1 MSCPDITTLEQA
13 EAQLPS
19 SVLPISGLRR
29 NDDGTLTDDAKQT
42 IMDGLKSRSVDAT
55 DAETKKKLVGDL
67 GKLLCSTNKQY
78 QFLLKVLAER
88 TIAGNVEDEFVDV
101 ILNKNLFMLDILTIS
116 RHIMDLKTYDG
127 SVPFIEGWQNGG
139 DSTYTDTMAQLSSER
154 QLAGEREMLK
164 SADLR
169 KHMVQITE
177 EKNNVASNYL
187 AIYGFL
193 NLVAMGLILYVAGA
207 SSK

>member
-29 NDDGTLTDDAKQT
+29 NDNGTLTDDAKQT

-67 GKLLCSTNKQY
+67 SNLLCSTNKQY
-78 QFLLKVLAER
+78 QFLLKVMVER
-88 TIAGNVEDEFVDV
+88 EAAGKLKDEFVDI
-101 ILNKNLFMLDILTIS
+101 ILDKNLFMLDILTIS

-139 DSTYTDTMAQLSSER
+139 DSQPTNTDTTE
-154 QLAGEREMLK
+154 QLAKEREMLK

-169 KHMVQITE
+169 KHIVKISE

-207 SSK
+207 SSN

>member
-13 EAQLPS
+13 EAELPS

-55 DAETKKKLVGDL
+55 DAETKKKLLGDL
-67 GKLLCSTNKQY
+67 STLFCSTNKQY
-78 QFLLKVLAER
+78 QFLLKVMVER
-88 TIAGNVEDEFVDV
+88 EIAGDLKDEFVDV
-101 ILNKNLFMLDILTIS
+101 ILGKNLFMLDILTIS
-116 RHIMDLKTYDG
+116 RHITALTTYDG
-127 SVPFIEGWQNGG
+127 SVPFIEGWQNMAT
-139 DSTYTDTMAQLSSER
+139 STNTTTAT
-154 QLAGEREMLK
+154 QLALLAKERDMLQ
-164 SADLR
+164 SANLR
-169 KHMVQITE
+169 KHMVEITG
-177 EKNNVASNYL
+177 EKNKIASNYL

-207 SSK
+207 SSN

>member
-13 EAQLPS
+13 EAELPS

-55 DAETKKKLVGDL
+55 DAETKKKLLGDL
-67 GKLLCSTNKQY
+67 STLFCSTNKQY
-78 QFLLKVLAER
+78 QFLLKVMVER
-88 TIAGNVEDEFVDV
+88 EISGDLKDEFVDV
-101 ILNKNLFMLDILTIS
+101 ILGKNLFMLDILTIS
-116 RHIMDLKTYDG
+116 RHITALTTYDG
-127 SVPFIEGWQNGG
+127 SVPFIEGWQNMAT
-139 DSTYTDTMAQLSSER
+139 STNTTTAAQLALLAKER
-154 QLAGEREMLK
+154 DMLQ
-164 SADLR
+164 SANLR
-169 KHMVQITE
+169 KHMVEITG
-177 EKNNVASNYL
+177 EKNKIASNYL

-207 SSK
+207 SSN

>member
-55 DAETKKKLVGDL
+55 DSETKKKLVEDL
-67 GKLLCSTNKQY
+67 GNLLCSTNKQY
-78 QFLLKVLAER
+78 QYLLKVMTER
-88 TIAGNVEDEFVDV
+88 VVSGNVDDEFVDI
-101 ILNKNLFMLDILTIS
+101 ILGKNLFMLDILTIS

-127 SVPFIEGWQNGG
+127 SVPFIEGWQNVG
-139 DSTYTDTMAQLSSER
+139 TPTTTTTAMTT
-154 QLAGEREMLK
+154 QLADEREMLK
-164 SADLR
+164 SAELR
-169 KHMVQITE
+169 KHMAQITG
-177 EKNNVASNYL
+177 EKNMVASNYL

-207 SSK
+207 SSN

>member
-55 DAETKKKLVGDL
+55 DSETKKKLVGDL
-67 GKLLCSTNKQY
+67 GNLLCSTNKQY
-78 QFLLKVLAER
+78 QYLLKVMSER
-88 TIAGNVEDEFVDV
+88 VVSGDVDDEFVDI
-101 ILNKNLFMLDILTIS
+101 ILGKNLFMLDILTIS

-127 SVPFIEGWQNGG
+127 SVPFIEGWQNVG
-139 DSTYTDTMAQLSSER
+139 TPTTTTTAVTN
-154 QLAGEREMLK
+154 QLANEREMLK
-164 SADLR
+164 SAELR
-169 KHMVQITE
+169 KHMVQITG
-177 EKNNVASNYL
+177 EKNIVASNYL

-207 SSK
+207 SSN